1 MAKNTYKLW
10 QKVKTM
16 QNLYKIAFLLF
27 LGFSAQAQE
36 ILTLEDAVKISLEN
50 NYDIKIAQN
59 NLKIDETNNNLGNAG
74 LLPSISANL
83 SNSNSIIDT
92 KQTQSGGTV
101 RELDGAKNMN
111 LSYGVGLDWTIF
123 DGMRMFSRREQ
134 LKTIAEQGKSELQA
148 AILTKISDVYLTYYD
163 LAQQQQMMAS
173 LDTAIV
179 ISNQRVETAK
189 NRFSIGKASKLEV
202 LNAQVDLNTD
212 ISLLLKQKELYRI
225 TKIRMNELLVRDA
238 QTDFKVKQEISVEE
252 NLDFNELKTTAEKQN
267 PQLQATILNKKVADL
282 NLKQVKG
289 NRYPTVRIN
298 SGYNFTR
305 SEASL
310 GFVTQS
316 SGQGFVYGVTAS
328 IPIFNGFTQ
337 NKNEKVAKYQ
347 VENANFLVEQQK
359 QSLTTQLA
367 SLYASYQTNLELV
380 KVEEKNLEIAKQNLD
395 ITLAKFKIGTIAT
408 IEFRT
413 AQQNFVEAAVR
424 YSNAQYVTKLS
435 EINLKELA
443 GTLKLN

>member
-1 MAKNTYKLW
+1 
-10 QKVKTM
+10 M
-16 QNLYKIAFLLF
+16 QNLYKITFLLF
-27 LGFSAQAQE
+27 IGFSAQAQE

-59 NLKIDETNNNLGNAG
+59 NLKIDATNNNLGNAG
-74 LLPSISANL
+74 LLPSLNANFTNT
-83 SNSNSIIDT
+83 NSQIDT

-123 DGMRMFSRREQ
+123 DGLKMFSKREQ
-134 LKTIAEQGKSELQA
+134 LKTIEEQGKSELQA

-163 LAQQQQMMAS
+163 LVQQQQMMAS
-173 LDTAIV
+173 IDTAIV

-189 NRFSIGKASKLEV
+189 NRFTIGKASKLEV

-212 ISLLLKQKELYRI
+212 TSLLLKQKELYQI
-225 TKIRMNELLVRDA
+225 TKIKMNELLVRDV
-238 QTDFKVKQEISVEE
+238 QTDFKVNNEITIEE

-267 PQLQATILNKKVADL
+267 PQLQTQILTKKVADL

-289 NRYPTVRIN
+289 NRYPTVRLT

-316 SGQGFVYGVTAS
+316 SGQGFVYGVSAS
-328 IPIFNGFTQ
+328 MPIFNGFIQ

-347 VENANFLVEQQK
+347 VENANIVLEQQK
-359 QSLTTQLA
+359 QSLTSQLA
-367 SLYASYQTNLELV
+367 SLYASYQTNLALV

-413 AQQNFVEAAVR
+413 AQQNYVEAAVR
-424 YSNAQYVTKLS
+424 YSNAQYVAKLS

>member
-1 MAKNTYKLW
+1 
-10 QKVKTM
+10 M

-27 LGFSAQAQE
+27 LVFSAQAQE
-36 ILTLEDAVKISLEN
+36 ILTLEDAVKISLGN

-59 NLKIDETNNNLGNAG
+59 NLKIDETNNNIGTAG
-74 LLPSISANL
+74 MLPSVTANL
-83 SNSNSIIDT
+83 VNNNSQIDT
-92 KQTQSGGTV
+92 KQTQADGTV
-101 RELDGAKNMN
+101 RQLDGAKNMN

-123 DGMRMFSRREQ
+123 DGMKMFSKREQ
-134 LKTIAEQGKSELQA
+134 LKALEEQGKSELQA
-148 AILTKISDVYLTYYD
+148 AILTKISDVYLTYFD

-173 LDTAIV
+173 IDTAIV

-189 NRFSIGKASKLEV
+189 NRFTIGKASKLEV

-212 ISLLLKQKELYRI
+212 LSLLLKQKELYRI
-225 TKIRMNELLVRDA
+225 TKIRMNELLVRDV
-238 QTDFKVKQEISVEE
+238 QTDFKVNQEITVEQ

-267 PQLQATILNKKVADL
+267 PQLQAQILTKKVADL
-282 NLKQVKG
+282 NLKEVKG
-289 NRYPTVRIN
+289 NRYPTVRLT

-316 SGQGFVYGVTAS
+316 SGQGFVYGVSAS
-328 IPIFNGFTQ
+328 LPIFNGFTQ
-337 NKNEKVAKYQ
+337 NRNEKVAKYQ
-347 VENANFLVEQQK
+347 VENASLLLEQQK
-359 QSLTTQLA
+359 LSLTSQLA
-367 SLYASYQTNLELV
+367 TLFASYQTNLELV

-395 ITLAKFKIGTIAT
+395 ITLAKFKIGTITT

-413 AQQNFVEAAVR
+413 AQQNFVEASVR